1 MSELHLDDLA
11 IFVRVIE
18 RGGFAGA
25 ARELGTPTS
34 TVSRAIARLEERSG
48 VRLLH
53 RTTRHVQPTSDGQ
66 ELYGAVAAA
75 VSSLRQTAQALEP
88 SSRQVRGRL
97 RITAASDLLNGFLSE
112 VVVAFGERYPQV
124 ELDFV
129 VTNKRINLVDE
140 GFDLALRASRNLS
153 DSSLVARKLGELEL
167 RLYASPHYL
176 ERHGAPSTPADLSR
190 HHCVIFR
197 GQDLLRTWQL
207 ESAAGEASVA
217 LRGRLGGDDMGFIR
231 AMLIAGA
238 GVGLLP
244 HLNGAA
250 DEASGRLVRVLPD
263 YHARGASL
271 YIVYPS
277 KKQLPARVSAFRDFV
292 SEAFSSWAARAALPL
307 VRSSS

>member
-66 ELYGAVAAA
+66 ELYAAVAAA
-75 VSSLRQTAQALEP
+75 VSSLRQTAQSLEP
-88 SSRQVRGRL
+88 SSRQMRGRL
-97 RITAASDLLNGFLSE
+97 RITAASDLLSGFLSD

-124 ELDFV
+124 ELDFS
-129 VTNKRINLVDE
+129 VTNRRVNLVDE
-140 GFDLALRASRNLS
+140 GFDLALRASNKLG
-153 DSSLVARKLGELEL
+153 DSSLVARKLGDLDL
-167 RLYASPHYL
+167 RLYASPQYL
-176 ERHGAPSTPADLSR
+176 ERHGAPAAPSDLKR

-197 GQDLLRTWQL
+197 GQDLVRTWQL
-207 ESAAGEASVA
+207 YSAASEEHVT

-231 AMLIAGA
+231 AMLVAG
-238 GVGLLP
+238 GGIGLLP
-244 HLNGAA
+244 HLNCAA
-250 DEASGRLVRVLPD
+250 DEASGRLIRVLPEFR
-263 YHARGASL
+263 ARGATL
-271 YIVYPS
+271 YMVYPS

-292 SEAFSSWAARAALPL
+292 SEAFSSWAARAALP

>member
-1 MSELHLDDLA
+1 MSALHLDDLA

-18 RGGFAGA
+18 RGAFAGA

-75 VSSLRQTAQALEP
+75 VSSLRQTAQSLEP
-88 SSRQVRGRL
+88 SSRQMRGRL
-97 RITAASDLLNGFLSE
+97 RITAASDLLTGFLSD
-112 VVVAFGERYPQV
+112 VVVAFSERYPQV
-124 ELDFV
+124 ELEFS
-129 VTNKRINLVDE
+129 VTNRRVNLVDE
-140 GFDLALRASRNLS
+140 GFDLALRASNKLS
-153 DSSLVARKLGELEL
+153 DSSLVARKLGDLDL
-167 RLYASPHYL
+167 RLYASPQYL
-176 ERHGAPSTPADLSR
+176 ERHGAPAAPSDLTR
-190 HHCVIFR
+190 HHCVLFR
-197 GQDLLRTWQL
+197 GQDLVRTWQL
-207 ESAAGEASVA
+207 YSATSEEHVT

-231 AMLIAGA
+231 AMLVAG
-238 GVGLLP
+238 GGIGLLP
-244 HLNGAA
+244 HLNCAA
-250 DEASGRLVRVLPD
+250 DEASGRLIRVLPD
-263 YHARGASL
+263 YRARGATL

-292 SEAFSSWAARAALPL
+292 SEAFSSWAARAALP